1 MYKIILEKRVK
12 RRLDRFSKNQY
23 KRASEAIWSL
33 SEFPFKGDLKKF
45 KGSYPGMYRLR
56 IGGWRVLFQVDE
68 KTKEI
73 RVFKID
79 TRGDIY

>member
-1 MYKIILEKRVK
+1 MYKVILDKRVK
-12 RRLDRFSKNQY
+12 KRLNRFSKDQY
-23 KRASEAIWSL
+23 RRASQAIWNL
-33 SEFPFKGDLKKF
+33 ADFPFKGDLKKF
-45 KGSYPGMYRLR
+45 KSQYPRLYRLR